1 MNKSLLYSGVV
12 GTIVYHLLG
21 WLVYG
26 ILFPDLATGEES
38 PLFIFLGCLFYAFI
52 FAVIFT
58 RWTNISTFSTGFN
71 AGLIVGVLYAM
82 SYHFFMI
89 SGSGSFDF
97 IPFLKEI
104 VIGGLMTAALAGA
117 TAFVIGKT
125 S

>member
-1 MNKSLLYSGVV
+1 MKIRFQNHLLHITAV
-12 GTIVYHLLG
+12 GTLILTLITGGLL
-21 WLVYG
+21 VV
-26 ILFPDLATGEES
+26 
-38 PLFIFLGCLFYAFI
+38 FYAFI

>member
-12 GTIVYHLLG
+12 GTIVYYLLG

-82 SYHFFMI
+82 SYHLFMI

>member
-1 MNKSLLYSGVV
+1 
-12 GTIVYHLLG
+12 IVYYLLG

-58 RWTNISTFSTGFN
+58 CWTNISTFSTGFN

-82 SYHFFMI
+82 SYPFFMI